1 MSEKLQKVLADLGHG
16 SRRRM
21 ETAISDGRVTVNGEV
36 AHLGQRV
43 GPEDNIAI
51 DGQRPSR
58 PVNEPARV
66 LVMNKST
73 GVICSRRDSEGRATV
88 FENLPK
94 LRKGRWISIG
104 RLDVMTSGLLLFTND
119 GDLAARMMHPSTGL
133 DREYAVRVDTALD
146 DDVVEQLKRG
156 VVVEDEPLGFS
167 DLRFYA
173 GKGRNHWY
181 HAVLMEGKN
190 REVRRLFEAV
200 GSHVNRLKRVRY
212 GPVALPSWL
221 RVGHLAE
228 LSTEDMVGLYTLLKL
243 PMVPGS
249 RRPLARKDKSTL
261 LLPYPELPALADLPT
276 PRISMKP
283 ASGGVRT
290 ARGAGRHNDMRGRS
304 QRKLA
309 RERAAEGESVWGE
322 QEASSDERP
331 RRRSTRSGP
340 DRRTASTGDSPRP
353 RRGGSAGRKPAGRGT
368 GPRKGPSKPRGK
380 S

>member
-73 GVICSRRDSEGRATV
+73 GVICSRRDGEGRATV

-94 LRKGRWISIG
+94 LRRGRWISIG

-133 DREYAVRVDTALD
+133 DREYAVRVDTELD
-146 DDVVEQLKRG
+146 ESVVEQLKRG

-190 REVRRLFEAV
+190 REVRRLFETV

-276 PRISMKP
+276 PRIPIKP
-283 ASGGVRT
+283 AAGGVRT
-290 ARGAGRHNDMRGRS
+290 ARGAGRHIDARGDKRGRPERS
-304 QRKLA
+304 SA
-309 RERAAEGESVWGE
+309 RDSDSDSVWG
-322 QEASSDERP
+322 DRD
-331 RRRSTRSGP
+331 STS
-340 DRRTASTGDSPRP
+340 AERP
-353 RRGGSAGRKPAGRGT
+353 RRGGPRGRTPAPGKPSGRGGVRGT
-368 GPRKGPSKPRGK
+368 SQVGAPKKGPGKPRGR